1 MDLDAQSQRR
11 NLRSL
16 MLPFLYLIADL
27 LIVVVFDAG
36 PWLVLTKLNVQ
47 WPSWLRDGVVAVI
60 AFVLWT
66 GIALYLATQ
75 TIISLGLLP

>member
-16 MLPFLYLIADL
+16 MLPFIYLIADL
-27 LIVVVFDAG
+27 LIVVVFVAG

-47 WPSWLRDGVVAVI
+47 WPSLLRDGVVAVI

>member
-1 MDLDAQSQRR
+1 
-11 NLRSL
+11 
-16 MLPFLYLIADL
+16 MLPFLYLIGDL
-27 LIVVVFDAG
+27 LIVLVFVAG